1 VRKWII
7 AAVAAVFLTAAAVA
21 QAATISSWP
30 LASNAND
37 TTDGNNGAASSGVTF
52 VSDPTTDPDAPYAH
66 FTKAADGKITVQHN
80 NNLSPGDADVT
91 ATVTIRTKS
100 MPGTSTNDFDL
111 IRAAPTG
118 KMYKMELFPH
128 SGKATGQCV
137 FIGLLNGTT
146 SRITIHGTTNLADGQ
161 WHTIQCTKT
170 STDVTLKVDGAVA
183 AAASIRIGTINLKK
197 TAVFAIGYK
206 PSSTGDQDLYDGDMK
221 NVSVSIG

>member
-37 TTDGNNGAASSGVTF
+37 TTDGNNGTASSGVTF
-52 VSDPTTDPDAPYAH
+52 LSDATGPYAH
-66 FTKAADGKITVQHN
+66 FTKAADGKITVPHN
-80 NNLSPGDADVT
+80 NNLSPGAADVT
-91 ATVTIRTKS
+91 ATVTIRTTT

-183 AAASIRIGTINLKK
+183 AAASIQIGTINLKK

-221 NVSVSIG
+221 DVSVSIG